1 MIKFIV
7 DAQLPY
13 RLAILLR
20 EKGFDVKHTDDLPNK
35 ELTIDSEIRTLEK
48 IENRSVITKD
58 NDFFESYIINKSPSG
73 LLLISTANIVNKV
86 LFNLFNKHFD
96 LITKYFETCNFVE
109 LTNDELFAHE

>member
-35 ELTIDSEIRTLEK
+35 ELTIDSEIRTLAK
-48 IENRSVITKD
+48 IENRSVITKH

-73 LLLISTANIVNKV
+73 LLLISTGNIVNKV
-86 LFNLFNKHFD
+86 PFNLFNKHYHAEILYNVFD
-96 LITKYFETCNFVE
+96 SERRE
-109 LTNDELFAHE
+109 A

>member
-20 EKGFDVKHTDDLPNK
+20 EKGFGVKHTDDLPNK
-35 ELTIDSEIRTLEK
+35 EVTIDSEILTLAK

-58 NDFFESYIINKSPSG
+58 NDFLNH
-73 LLLISTANIVNKV
+73 IS
-86 LFNLFNKHFD
+86 
-96 LITKYFETCNFVE
+96 
-109 LTNDELFAHE
+109 LTNPHRAFYLFLLVIL

>member
-20 EKGFDVKHTDDLPNK
+20 ERGFDVKHTDDLPNK
-35 ELTIDSEIRTLEK
+35 ELTIDSEIRTLAK
-48 IENRSVITKD
+48 IENSSVITKD

-73 LLLISTANIVNKV
+73 LLLISTGNIVNKV
-86 LFNLFNKHFD
+86 LFSYGAKFD
-96 LITKYFETCNFVE
+96 ATIRAPDTV
-109 LTNDELFAHE
+109 